1 MAKLKIPIIHSP
13 LLKQMQVTSELIS
26 KRIEPTLK
34 LGTST
39 ASLFRH
45 SPVSQINTLSEQ
57 FGIGRM
63 SLSNISL
70 GTTKLFESSLLKQ
83 MQATSELISRRI
95 EPTLK
100 LGTSTASLF
109 ARLPVSQSN
118 TLSEQ
123 FGIGRMSLS
132 NISLGTTKLFESSSL
147 KQMQATSEL
156 ISRKIETILKLGT
169 STASL
174 FGHSP
179 VSQIN
184 TLSEQFGIGR
194 MPLSN
199 VSLGTTKLF
208 ESSSLQQMQET
219 SRLMKLKIETLE
231 LDSGKL
237 DSLASELFEN
247 QTLDQ
252 IEESIISDSK
262 KNETIEAFFEVFPE
276 IKKMKNA
283 LSNNEYIKLTIYL
296 VRYILI
302 YYMAIIG
309 LLNAVDIG
317 ESKNYIINGNDVRV
331 RSEPSVENTNSILI
345 KLYNNH
351 YVKKLDEDGN
361 WFKIEFRNKKNE
373 LISGWIDSSYLIEIE
388 D

>member
-132 NISLGTTKLFESSSL
+132 NI
-147 KQMQATSEL
+147 
-156 ISRKIETILKLGT
+156 
-169 STASL
+169 
-174 FGHSP
+174 
-179 VSQIN
+179 
-184 TLSEQFGIGR
+184 
-194 MPLSN
+194 
-199 VSLGTTKLF
+199 SLGTTKLF